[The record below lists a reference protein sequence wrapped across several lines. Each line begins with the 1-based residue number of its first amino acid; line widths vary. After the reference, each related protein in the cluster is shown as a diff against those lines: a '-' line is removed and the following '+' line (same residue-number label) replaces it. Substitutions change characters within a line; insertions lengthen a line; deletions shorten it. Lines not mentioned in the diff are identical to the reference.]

1 MLQYSDACAVD
12 DAVTKLVKEKTAAVI
27 NAALANQPGMASDNL
42 QCTITD
48 FFSFCSNQAAV
59 YCSTLGQNVLVFI

>member
-1 MLQYSDACAVD
+1 MYSLYMLQYSDACAVD

-42 QCTITD
+42 
-48 FFSFCSNQAAV
+48 SAV
-59 YCSTLGQNVLVFI
+59 YDY